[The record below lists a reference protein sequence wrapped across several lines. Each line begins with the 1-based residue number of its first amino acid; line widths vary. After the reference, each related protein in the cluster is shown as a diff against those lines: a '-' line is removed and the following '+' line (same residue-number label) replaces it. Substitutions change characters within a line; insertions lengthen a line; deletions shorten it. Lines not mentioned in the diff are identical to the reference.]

1 MVRQV
6 VERHRTLEADAVVE
20 FMVDDVEV
28 SSHSDRSVHQGR
40 DEVRA
45 ALGQ

>member
-1 MVRQV
+1 M
-6 VERHRTLEADAVVE
+6 E
-20 FMVDDVEV
+20 FIVDDAEV